1 MNKKTTP
8 SKKNKNVKNIEIM
21 NKKSN
26 IINNNQ
32 VIDKNKN
39 RVTQNDKIIQ
49 KKTIMNNQ
57 TNKQNIV
64 YNHGVQFFFS

>member
-1 MNKKTTP
+1 
-8 SKKNKNVKNIEIM
+8 M